1 MEKLFR
7 RALLMIGSNKGAAVL
22 MRRYGMR
29 FGAGRFVAGE
39 TLSDAIDAVKKLNQA
54 GKEATIDHLGEY
66 IRNASDAEN
75 SAEHCIQALEAMHA
89 AGLRSNLSLKLTSLG
104 LDLDQAQCERHMRAI
119 LHRAKQLNRFV
130 RIDMEDYT
138 HCQPTVDLYH
148 KLKEDY
154 EEVGIVL
161 QAYLY
166 RTADD
171 LKRIGAGGTNIR
183 IVKGAYKESE
193 KVAYSKK
200 SDVDASYEKLVR
212 THLEHG
218 GYAAIATHDEVLI
231 RRLEEWIQSRSIP
244 RGRFEFQML
253 YGIRED
259 LQDSLVRQGYKVRVY
274 VPFGEDWFGYFM
286 RRLAERPANLWFLLR
301 NWRRK

>member
-1 MEKLFR
+1 
-7 RALLMIGSNKGAAVL
+7 
-22 MRRYGMR
+22 
-29 FGAGRFVAGE
+29 
-39 TLSDAIDAVKKLNQA
+39 
-54 GKEATIDHLGEY
+54 
-66 IRNASDAEN
+66 
-75 SAEHCIQALEAMHA
+75 
-89 AGLRSNLSLKLTSLG
+89 
-104 LDLDQAQCERHMRAI
+104 
-119 LHRAKQLNRFV
+119 
-130 RIDMEDYT
+130 MEDYT

-154 EEVGIVL
+154 EQLGIVL

-171 LKRIGAGGTNIR
+171 LKRLGTAGTNIR

-200 SDVDASYEKLVR
+200 SDVDASYETLVR
-212 THLEHG
+212 MHLENG
-218 GYAAIATHDEVLI
+218 GYAAIATHDEALI
-231 RRLEEWIQSRSIP
+231 SRLEDWIRGRDIP
-244 RGRFEFQML
+244 RDRFEFQML

-259 LQDSLVRQGYKVRVY
+259 LQDRLVRQGYKVRVY